1 MQDKVGKIGTI
12 LNIRFIP
19 HQQRKSGWTG
29 SMGFV
34 RSAWLILHPTQW
46 QGIQQTSSTVVH
58 LYNEGRNWAP
68 HARSISFNDVN
79 SHRYLWLIES
89 YPAEEGSQ
97 RSFQS
102 AQFSPTYCRLLT
114 FTLSGD
120 VIMIH
125 LAALLG
131 MPHAFQ
137 VLTRS
142 LQAMCLCQWHVDDLI
157 VVSPIVNY
165 QRDWYRWRSRA
176 TNPWLWKTNHLML
189 GNWNFRAEYLILLL
203 A

>member
-1 MQDKVGKIGTI
+1 MTYKWVLYSQAGGTVEHRLWVPTTRARQSRQDWHNTKYS
-12 LNIRFIP
+12 F
-19 HQQRKSGWTG
+19 HSGWTS

-68 HARSISFNDVN
+68 HGRLISFNDVN

-102 AQFSPTYCRLLT
+102 AQFNPHLLQVAYIHSFRLCYNDS
-114 FTLSGD
+114 SGS
-120 VIMIH
+120 
-125 LAALLG
+125 
-131 MPHAFQ
+131 
-137 VLTRS
+137 T
-142 LQAMCLCQWHVDDLI
+142 
-157 VVSPIVNY
+157 
-165 QRDWYRWRSRA
+165 SRNA
-176 TNPWLWKTNHLML
+176 SCFPSTD
-189 GNWNFRAEYLILLL
+189 
-203 A
+203 